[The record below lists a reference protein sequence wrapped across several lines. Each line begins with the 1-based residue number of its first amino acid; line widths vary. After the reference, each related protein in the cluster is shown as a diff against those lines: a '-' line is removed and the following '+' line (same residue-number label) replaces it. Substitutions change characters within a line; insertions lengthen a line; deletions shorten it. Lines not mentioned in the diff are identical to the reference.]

1 MIVIQN
7 DQRENRDMSLQ
18 WNYGGMNQ
26 QDDSVRPAGYGPTQQ
41 EFYAEVAKALNEAQ
55 DKAMRHMAREVA
67 RAQRG
72 GWLSRWRE
80 WVTYA
85 AGIGIVLFWIACW
98 IAGSHLR

>member
-1 MIVIQN
+1 MIVIQD
-7 DQRENRDMSLQ
+7 DQRENLDMSLQ
-18 WNYGGMNQ
+18 WSNGQ
-26 QDDSVRPAGYGPTQQ
+26 EDDKVRPAGYGPTQQ
-41 EFYAEVAKALNEAQ
+41 EFYESVAQALIAEQ

-67 RAQRG
+67 GAQRG